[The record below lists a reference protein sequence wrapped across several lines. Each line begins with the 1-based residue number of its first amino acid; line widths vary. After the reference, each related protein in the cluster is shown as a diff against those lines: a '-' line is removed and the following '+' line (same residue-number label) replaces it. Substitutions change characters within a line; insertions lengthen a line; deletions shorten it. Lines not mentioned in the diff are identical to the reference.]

1 MGDPIETARRSTEMT
16 TTLKRL
22 LLIGLAGLVLGT
34 GALGLGGVA
43 VDDGK
48 ERDRSVALL
57 SA

>member
-34 GALGLGGVA
+34 GALGLGEVA
-43 VDDGK
+43 VGDYK

-57 SA
+57 IA